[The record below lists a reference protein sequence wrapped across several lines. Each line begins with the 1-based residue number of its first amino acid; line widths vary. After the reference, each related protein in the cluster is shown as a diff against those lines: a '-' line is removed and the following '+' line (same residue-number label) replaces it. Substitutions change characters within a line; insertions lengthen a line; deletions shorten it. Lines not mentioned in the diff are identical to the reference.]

1 MSAVKSPNLVLKK
14 VMDLPVAVAG
24 FYVQETVMAK
34 VLNMKET
41 SMKLRLEDDIKE
53 FQSIHQKYAD
63 RLAGAFFDYIA
74 LASFGEARHA
84 PSQAKRYIPQICY
97 KWNRNNE
104 QQSIHVRDQSY
115 KHALKFDPYRFLPT
129 LATLFYDGV
138 WRDAYGGDQWGN
150 IAEAG
155 TMYKKVTSTVFI
167 DHAVD
172 LSHNGGSMFSK
183 SVLFLP
189 YHSGHYRHML
199 GMKTAFSILDDNDG
213 NTFLKKFWVAQ
224 NAKPFLKL
232 AAKLD
237 LIPAD
242 MIYSTKYDHVQFP
255 ETIKWGLLPITEND
269 ILSCDAVPLNERLD
283 EDDGDGYYEDEQLA
297 GTVNKLKARAS
308 HIIPFLEEL
317 KAKFKSMEQASMF

>member
-24 FYVQETVMAK
+24 FYVQEAVMAK
-34 VLNMKET
+34 VHNMKET

-97 KWNRNNE
+97 KWNRNNK
-104 QQSIHVRDQSY
+104 QQSIHVREKSY

-129 LATLFYDGV
+129 LATLFYDGI
-138 WRDAYGGDQWGN
+138 WRDSYGGSWWGN

-189 YHSGHYRHML
+189 YDSSHYRHML

-232 AAKLD
+232 AVKLD
-237 LIPAD
+237 LISAD
-242 MIYSTKYDHVQFP
+242 MIYSTKYAPVQFP
-255 ETIKWGLLPITEND
+255 ETIKWGLLPITKND
-269 ILSCDAVPLNERLD
+269 ILSCDELPSSEKLD
-283 EDDGDGYYEDEQLA
+283 EDDYDDE
-297 GTVNKLKARAS
+297 NPIEMFEKANIRKS
-308 HIIPFLEEL
+308 HVPLFLDEL
-317 KAKFKSMEQASMF
+317 KAKFKPMEQASMF